1 MTAAEIRKLL
11 EDNLVTPHVSGAL
24 DEQALQNVMLA
35 EIAAQLAEMNE
46 RATEPE
52 LEKLRQ
58 ELREE
63 IAKWRPKGETSI

>member
-1 MTAAEIRKLL
+1 VTAAEIREKFS
-11 EDNLVTPHVSGAL
+11 EQPNALVSAQIL
-24 DEQALQNVMLA
+24 ILA

-52 LEKLRQ
+52 LEKLRK